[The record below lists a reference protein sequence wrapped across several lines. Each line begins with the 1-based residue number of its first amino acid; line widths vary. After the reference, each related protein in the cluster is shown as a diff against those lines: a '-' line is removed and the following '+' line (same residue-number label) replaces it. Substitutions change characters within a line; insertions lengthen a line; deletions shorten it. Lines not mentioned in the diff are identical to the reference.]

1 MASSTLVRLAGPAAI
16 AGGVLWIV
24 LRPLVATTWHN
35 PTFGL
40 TYEDYNRLMVAPL
53 ALLLLGAL
61 GLRTRY
67 AAHVSGWAR
76 RGLAVTVLGLP
87 LMLLGVGGE
96 FYVAGG
102 VNTGDWTGSLVGW
115 LVFLLGYAATTA
127 GLVAFG
133 VAARR
138 GALLGRWSALPLGM
152 GVVGLL
158 WPFLADVW
166 IVLNVL
172 IQVLF
177 GLGWVA
183 LGALLMAAESWS
195 SPSPGTAP

>member
-1 MASSTLVRLAGPAAI
+1 MLSRLVRLAGPAAI
-16 AGGVLWIV
+16 TGGVLWIM
-24 LRPLVATTWHN
+24 LRPLVATTWNN

-53 ALLLLGAL
+53 AFLLLGAL
-61 GLRTRY
+61 GLHTRY
-67 AAHVSGWAR
+67 AENTSGWAR
-76 RGLAVTVLGLP
+76 RGLLATVLGVP
-87 LMLLGVGGE
+87 LMLLGVVVE
-96 FYVAGG
+96 FHVAGG

-115 LVFLLGYAATTA
+115 LVFLLGYAATTG
-127 GLVAFG
+127 GLVVFG

-138 GALLGRWSALPLGM
+138 GALLGRWSGLPLGM

-158 WPFLADVW
+158 WPFLAEVG

-177 GLGWVA
+177 GLGWIA
-183 LGALLMAAESWS
+183 LGYALWSERGEQHAADVR
-195 SPSPGTAP
+195 GRR